1 MTIGLTTQAR
11 ARMQQRGDC
20 VEELS
25 GRDHEIEELAS
36 RERDV
41 VRLLHTHR
49 ACRHEVTPIMA
60 PLNQGTTPTEQAA
73 EIGQSLA
80 GLKLGESQTYL
91 NLTLFPL
98 IGDGEA
104 ASGYLLLDEALD
116 RQLVRV
122 TEVSKYGS
130 IPELALENTS
140 AESVLLVDGDEL
152 VGAKQNRVL
161 NLSILVAG
169 GKRLIIPVSCV
180 EQRRWA
186 YRSPEFQAAKRTLFS
201 RARARKAQSVSDA
214 LRTRGER
221 RANQSQVWACVAEKA
236 DHLGVRSETLAMS
249 DIYVDRAAQLDAYV
263 RAFRPVPAQRG
274 AVVAIGGKVVDVELF
289 DAATAYS
296 RYFEK
301 LVRAYALDVI
311 ERAPGEQPAPP
322 ERDARAFLDLVGAT
336 HGERFKALGEGDDIR
351 LTGQSIAGG
360 ALAAGGRL
368 VHLAAFAVDEPRYE
382 DSRPAAS
389 APAAGRCATRPVA
402 ATQPTEAAPASAPEH
417 RESHAAGAP
426 VPVGPGA
433 GRFFQQFRYLSR
445 LLVDWLESRIP
456 RP

>member
-1 MTIGLTTQAR
+1 MTIGRTTQAR
-11 ARMQQRGDC
+11 ARMQPRGNC
-20 VEELS
+20 VEVLVDLDTSERQRLQ
-25 GRDHEIEELAS
+25 RAVALAAG
-36 RERDV
+36 
-41 VRLLHTHR
+41 L
-49 ACRHEVTPIMA
+49 A
-60 PLNQGTTPTEQAA
+60 PPKQETTPTVRAA
-73 EIGQSLA
+73 EIGQSFA
-80 GLKLGESQTYL
+80 GLRLGGSQTHL

-116 RQLVRV
+116 RRLVRV
-122 TEVSKYGS
+122 TEVSRDGS
-130 IPELALENTS
+130 IPEIALENTS

-186 YRSPEFQAAKRTLFS
+186 YRSSQFRAAKRTLFS

-214 LRTRGER
+214 LRTRGDR

-236 DHLGVRSETLAMS
+236 DHLGVQSETLAMS
-249 DIYVDRAAQLDAYV
+249 DIYVDRAAQLDAFV

-274 AVVAIGGKVVDVELF
+274 AVVAVGGKVVGVELF
-289 DAATAYS
+289 DAASAFS
-296 RYFEK
+296 RYLEK
-301 LVRAYALDVI
+301 LVRAYALDAI
-311 ERAPGEQPAPP
+311 ERAPAELPAPP
-322 ERDARAFLDLVGAT
+322 ERDARAFLDLVAAT
-336 HGERFKALGEGDDIR
+336 HGERFKALGEGEDIR

-368 VHLAAFAVDEPRYE
+368 VHLAAFVVDEPAYGN
-382 DSRPAAS
+382 SRPAAS
-389 APAAGRCATRPVA
+389 APAAGRYATRPNA
-402 ATQPTEAAPASAPEH
+402 ATQPAEATPRSTPEH
-417 RESHAAGAP
+417 RESHAAAAPASVMEGA
-426 VPVGPGA
+426 V
-433 GRFFQQFRYLSR
+433 RFFQQFRPLAR
-445 LLVDWLESRIP
+445 VLVSWFESRIR